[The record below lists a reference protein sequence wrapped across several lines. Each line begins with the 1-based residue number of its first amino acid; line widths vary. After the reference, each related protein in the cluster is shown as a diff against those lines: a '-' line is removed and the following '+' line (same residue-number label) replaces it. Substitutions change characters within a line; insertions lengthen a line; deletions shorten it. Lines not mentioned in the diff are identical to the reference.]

1 MNELVRATTLIGN
14 KPLAGAYTSQTVIQ
28 TMAEMR
34 RRRAWMIRLNVATC
48 LAFLV
53 AAALVLGS
61 DGWSLLDTV
70 YLLCI
75 ALTVPWAAMGFWHA
89 VIGLWLVHR
98 RAGGMK
104 DVAPFATAADEPVA
118 ITLRGAVL
126 MTLRNEDP
134 ERALAR
140 LAVVKDSLDETPD
153 AASFGYYVLSDTSD
167 PAIAA
172 REERA
177 VAAWRRASP
186 RPERIVYRRRSENTG
201 FKAGNLR
208 DFCETFGRDHD
219 VMIPLDADSLMSGR
233 EIVRMMRIMQAWPQI
248 GILQSLVVGA
258 PSKSAFAR
266 IFQFGMR
273 QGMRPY
279 AMGMAWWS
287 GDCGPYWGHNALVRI
302 KPFREHCRLPVLPG
316 GSPLSGHVMSHDQV
330 EAVLMRRAGYEVRL
344 LPTEGG
350 SYEENPPT
358 ILDFSARDLRWCLG
372 NMQYLRL
379 LRLPRILPTS
389 RFQLIWAVAMFVG
402 VPAGTLMLAL
412 LPLFAQN
419 LDMERFALGGGI
431 ALIAAF
437 LLMANGPKL
446 AGLVDVALKPGEV
459 ARYGGRARLFL
470 GGIVEFVFSL
480 LLGAVTGFR
489 LTLFMLALP
498 FGKRIAWNGQA
509 RDAHGISWSQ
519 ALREFWPPTLF
530 GLALCAWLYS
540 ASPPLFYWTL
550 PWTIGYLTAVP
561 FAVLTASP
569 AVGAHTAR
577 LGICAVPEDI
587 APPAEIARLE
597 TAAALDHEGLARHEG
612 LGTHRMRA

>member
-1 MNELVRATTLIGN
+1 
-14 KPLAGAYTSQTVIQ
+14 
-28 TMAEMR
+28 
-34 RRRAWMIRLNVATC
+34 
-48 LAFLV
+48 
-53 AAALVLGS
+53 
-61 DGWSLLDTV
+61 
-70 YLLCI
+70 
-75 ALTVPWAAMGFWHA
+75 
-89 VIGLWLVHR
+89 
-98 RAGGMK
+98 
-104 DVAPFATAADEPVA
+104 
-118 ITLRGAVL
+118 

-134 ERALAR
+134 GRALAR
-140 LAVVKDSLDETPD
+140 LAIVKASLDETSD
-153 AASFGYYVLSDTSD
+153 GAAFSYYVLSDTSD
-167 PAIAA
+167 PIIAA
-172 REERA
+172 REERI
-177 VAAWRRASP
+177 VAEWRRSTSNP
-186 RPERIVYRRRSENTG
+186 HRIVYRRRGDNTG
-201 FKAGNLR
+201 YKAGNLR

-219 VMIPLDADSLMSGR
+219 IMIPLDADSLMSGR

-302 KPFREHCRLPVLPG
+302 KPFRDHCELPVLEG
-316 GSPLSGHVMSHDQV
+316 SSPLSGHVMSHDQV

-379 LRLPRILPTS
+379 LDLPRLLPTS

-402 VPAGTLMLAL
+402 VPAGTLMFAL
-412 LPLFAQN
+412 LPLFAQS
-419 LDMERFALGGGI
+419 LDMGRFSMSGGI

-459 ARYGGRARLFL
+459 RRYGGRARLFL
-470 GGIVEFVFSL
+470 GGVVEFVFSL

-509 RDAHGISWSQ
+509 RDAHGIAWSQ

-530 GLALCAWLYS
+530 GLALAAWLFS
-540 ASPPLFYWTL
+540 VSPILFYWTL
-550 PWTIGYLTAVP
+550 PWTIGYLTAIP

-569 AVGAHTAR
+569 SVGALAAR
-577 LGICAVPEDI
+577 LGICAIPEEI
-587 APPAEIARLE
+587 SPPEGIARLAY
-597 TAAALDHEGLARHEG
+597 AAAPEDDSAAAACGIRS
-612 LGTHRMRA
+612 

>member
-14 KPLAGAYTSQTVIQ
+14 KPITGAYTSQTVIQ
-28 TMAEMR
+28 TMAELR
-34 RRRAWMIRLNVATC
+34 RRRRLMIGLNLATC
-48 LAFLV
+48 LVFLV
-53 AAALVLGS
+53 AASLVLAS
-61 DGWSLLDTV
+61 DGWSVLDTL
-70 YLLCI
+70 YLICV
-75 ALTVPWAAMGFWHA
+75 ALTVPWAVMGFWHA
-89 VIGLWLVHR
+89 AIGLWLVHMR
-98 RAGGMK
+98 SGGLN
-104 DVAPFATAADEPVA
+104 DVAPFASAGDEPVA
-118 ITLRGAVL
+118 ITQRGAVL

-140 LAVVKDSLDETPD
+140 LAIVKDSLDDTTD
-153 AASFGYYVLSDTSD
+153 GAAFSYYILSDTSD
-167 PAIAA
+167 AIIAA
-172 REERA
+172 REERI
-177 VAAWRRASP
+177 VAEWRRASSAP
-186 RPERIVYRRRSENTG
+186 HRVVYRRRSDNTG

-208 DFCETFGRDHD
+208 DFCETFGREHD
-219 VMIPLDADSLMSGR
+219 IMIPLDADSLMSGR
-233 EIVRMMRIMQAWPQI
+233 EIVRMMRIMQAFPQI

-302 KPFREHCRLPVLPG
+302 KPFRDHCALPVLAG
-316 GSPLSGHVMSHDQV
+316 RSPLSGHVMSHDQV

-358 ILDFSARDLRWCLG
+358 ILDFSTRDLRWCLG

-379 LRLPRILPTS
+379 LDMPRILPTS

-402 VPAGTLMLAL
+402 VPAGTLMFAL
-412 LPLFAQN
+412 LPLFAQS
-419 LDMERFALGGGI
+419 LDMERFALGGAI
-431 ALIAAF
+431 ALIVSF
-437 LLMANGPKL
+437 LAMANGPKL

-470 GGIVEFVFSL
+470 GGVVEFVFSL

-519 ALREFWPPTLF
+519 SLREFWPPTLF
-530 GLALCAWLYS
+530 GLALTAWLYS
-540 ASPPLFYWTL
+540 VSPTLFYWTL
-550 PWTIGYLTAVP
+550 PWTIGYLTAIP

-569 AVGAHTAR
+569 SFGALTAR
-577 LGICAVPEDI
+577 LGICAIPEERTVP
-587 APPAEIARLE
+587 PEIARLDDPRAPD
-597 TAAALDHEGLARHEG
+597 TTSL
-612 LGTHRMRA
+612 RMQA